1 LKKNDFTKNAVMKLN
16 WAERLVVNNPL
27 RVLEQRLEI
36 RWLREVMPLASGS
49 LALEIGCGRGV
60 GAGIILRKF
69 RLSMIHCLD
78 LDISMVRKAKRNLSP
93 QKERSS
99 LLAGDASALPI
110 QSGTVDAVF
119 GFGVLHHIVDWRSAL
134 GEIARVLKP
143 AGVYFLEEL
152 YPAVYQN
159 FITRRILLH
168 PAADRFSSRDLRQ
181 ALNQAGFSLKKTLEL
196 KRFAIL
202 GYALKEG

>member
-1 LKKNDFTKNAVMKLN
+1 MKLN

-27 RVLEQRLEI
+27 RVWEQRLEVQ
-36 RWLREVMPLASGS
+36 RLRGLMPLEPGS

-60 GAGIILRKF
+60 GAGLILKEF
-69 RLSMIHCLD
+69 RPSMVHCMD
-78 LDISMVRKAKRNLSP
+78 LDIRMVRQAKRYLSA
-93 QKERSS
+93 QKKKTS
-99 LLAGDASALPI
+99 LLVGDTSALPL

-119 GFGVLHHIVDWRSAL
+119 GFGVLHHVVDWRSAL

-152 YPAVYQN
+152 YPAVYLN
-159 FITRRILLH
+159 FITRHILLH
-168 PAADRFSSRDLRQ
+168 PATDRFSGRDLRQ
-181 ALNQAGFSLKKTLEL
+181 ALAQAGLSLRHALEL

>member
-1 LKKNDFTKNAVMKLN
+1 MKLN

-27 RVLEQRLEI
+27 RVWEQRLEVQ
-36 RWLREVMPLASGS
+36 RLRGLMPLEPGS

-60 GAGIILRKF
+60 GAGLILKEF
-69 RLSMIHCLD
+69 RPSMVHCMD
-78 LDISMVRKAKRNLSP
+78 LDIRMVRQAKRYLSA
-93 QKERSS
+93 QKKKTS
-99 LLAGDASALPI
+99 LLVGDTSALPL

-119 GFGVLHHIVDWRSAL
+119 GFGVLHHVVDWRSAL

-152 YPAVYQN
+152 YPAVYLN
-159 FITRRILLH
+159 FITRHILLH
-168 PAADRFSSRDLRQ
+168 PATDRFSGRDLRQ
-181 ALNQAGFSLKKTLEL
+181 ALAQVGLSLRHALEL